1 MKLAKSILKHKLTGT
16 WVERDSSAS
25 SKTSVPS
32 LYPLPNLSW
41 LAQPV
46 RGAGPR
52 GRSLSAPGFPAFSAW
67 FCWVHVLAEC
77 LSCCFWKRRGY
88 KCNLAPLPLLAPL
101 GWGDRRGPDE
111 FTTAFQ
117 PHLPLLAARAL
128 ARPGQ
133 PHACNALQPRW
144 PR

>member
-32 LYPLPNLSW
+32 LYPLPNLF
-41 LAQPV
+41 LAGTAGA
-46 RGAGPR
+46 RAGPR

-101 GWGDRRGPDE
+101 GWGDQRGPAE